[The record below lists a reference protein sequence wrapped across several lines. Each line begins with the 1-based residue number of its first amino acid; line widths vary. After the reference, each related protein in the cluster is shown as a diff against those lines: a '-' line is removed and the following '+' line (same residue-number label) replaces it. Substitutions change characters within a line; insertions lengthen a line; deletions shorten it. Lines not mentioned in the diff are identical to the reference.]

1 MRKQTQFFQPE
12 QTRMNR
18 APRRR
23 GPGGPL
29 GGPGMM
35 PGEKPKDFKKS
46 IGIAAALHGALSFR
60 DLCGDD
66 FRCLLDGIQCRRP
79 QNSG

>member
-23 GPGGPL
+23 GLGGPL

-35 PGEKPKDFKKS
+35 PGEKPKNFKK
-46 IGIAAALHGALSFR
+46 
-60 DLCGDD
+60 
-66 FRCLLDGIQCRRP
+66 
-79 QNSG
+79 